1 MKQICFFFLILSFA
15 SLNTGCNKSKDF
27 DLSGKWL
34 RTMSTSTVND
44 DIIVNVNSERTV
56 GIITY
61 RPTTATGF
69 AVDDVKWKGIVS
81 QSSNSFHI
89 MDRASDGTYVDG
101 TIYILEGGNEL
112 LINGTIKGQ
121 TYTQKWIRKD

>member
-1 MKQICFFFLILSFA
+1 MKQIFFFFLILTVTT
-15 SLNTGCNKSKDF
+15 LNLGCNKSDDF

-34 RTMSTSTVND
+34 RTSSTSAAND
-44 DIIVNVNSERTV
+44 DIIVNVNSEKTV

-89 MDRASDGTYVDG
+89 MDRVSNGTYVDG

-112 LINGTIKGQ
+112 LINGINGGQ
-121 TYTQKWIRKD
+121 TYTQKWVRKE